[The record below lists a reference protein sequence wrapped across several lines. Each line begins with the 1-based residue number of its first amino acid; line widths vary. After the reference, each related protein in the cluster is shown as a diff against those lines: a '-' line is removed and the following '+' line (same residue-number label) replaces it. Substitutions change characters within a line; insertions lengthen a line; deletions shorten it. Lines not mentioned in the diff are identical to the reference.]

1 MSHNA
6 KLQGQPHPRAHC
18 QEFNPYILEIQV
30 DCKTPAILLEEADLS
45 PKEVNILAIDAE
57 GLDVQILQAF
67 LKLLACRLK
76 SSHCFVLHY
85 GGEKILGELADVH
98 RTLNQAR
105 SLQSSWCFSRF

>member
-1 MSHNA
+1 MIITLLDNMKLGIVMSHNA

-67 LKLLACRLK
+67 LKLLACRLG
-76 SSHCFVLHY
+76 S
-85 GGEKILGELADVH
+85 
-98 RTLNQAR
+98 
-105 SLQSSWCFSRF
+105 CFSTAERKFLANSQMFKEH